1 MLHFINRSKNREIAM
16 SFTALAATLLLSQA
30 AVSAAPAT
38 PLNDRIDV
46 AYTELS
52 SGQAGA
58 AVSKL
63 EASGA
68 TKSEDPAT
76 LINLGSAYAANG
88 QTEKALATYRA
99 AVASSDRYDLQLA
112 DGSWV
117 DSRAA
122 ARLALNNLLRT
133 TARASR

>member
-1 MLHFINRSKNREIAM
+1 M
-16 SFTALAATLLLSQA
+16 SLTALAATLLLSQA
-30 AVSAAPAT
+30 AVTAAPAT

-52 SGQAGA
+52 SGNAQA

-63 EASGA
+63 ETSSAA
-68 TKSEDPAT
+68 KSEDPAT
-76 LINLGSAYAANG
+76 LINLGAAYAANG
-88 QTEKALATYRA
+88 QTEKALVAYRA

>member
-1 MLHFINRSKNREIAM
+1 M
-16 SFTALAATLLLSQA
+16 SLTVLAATLLLSQS
-30 AVSAAPAT
+30 AVTAAPAT

-52 SGQAGA
+52 TGNAEA
-58 AVSKL
+58 AVHKL
-63 EASGA
+63 ESGNA
-68 TKSEDPAT
+68 AKSEDPAT
-76 LINLGSAYAANG
+76 LINLGAAYAANG

-112 DGSWV
+112 DGTWV

>member
-1 MLHFINRSKNREIAM
+1 M
-16 SFTALAATLLLSQA
+16 SFTALAATLLLSQT
-30 AVSAAPAT
+30 AVTAAPAT

-52 SGQAGA
+52 SGNAEAAVRKLEAAGA
-58 AVSKL
+58 A
-63 EASGA
+63 
-68 TKSEDPAT
+68 KSEDPAT
-76 LINLGSAYAANG
+76 LINLGAAYAANG
-88 QTEKALATYRA
+88 QSEKALASYRA

-112 DGSWV
+112 DGSWT

-122 ARLALNNLLRT
+122 ARLALNNLLRS